1 MFEKF
6 SDYMYYLLIAP
17 LKKVIKRDNQ
27 FYLFLKVI
35 GKLFDQ
41 TKEDIFRVR
50 EESMIITASELMLNE
65 HGRERDMPRLKG
77 EDIESYRLRLMMKNL
92 IATQAGTEQG
102 ILTALK
108 ALGYE
113 KSYIEPYYIHDPDRW
128 AEFIVYL
135 GSSTPSGINDIA
147 IIDAEVMKVKPARSK
162 PSYGIE
168 EGAGSSV
175 VIQSTF
181 SSGPVGLPL
190 CNTIKCGT
198 WPTGVGYLIH
208 TPPCNTIKC
217 GTWPPVNEVTTT

>member
-6 SDYMYYLLIAP
+6 SDYMYYLLISP
-17 LKKVIKRDNQ
+17 WKKVVRKENQ
-27 FYLFLKVI
+27 FYIFLKVI

-41 TKEDIFRVR
+41 SKEDIFRVR
-50 EESMIITASELMLNE
+50 EESMVITASEQMLNE

-77 EDIESYRLRLMMKNL
+77 EDIEAYRLRLMMKNL

-113 KSYIEPYYIHDPDRW
+113 KSYIEPYYIHDPERW

-135 GSSTPSGINDIA
+135 GSSTPSGVNDIA
-147 IIDAEVMKVKPARSK
+147 VIDAEVMKVKPARSK

-168 EGAGSSV
+168 EGTGSNAVMKS
-175 VIQSTF
+175 SF
-181 SSGPVGLPL
+181 SYGYTGLPL
-190 CNTIKCGT
+190 CGM
-198 WPTGVGYLIH
+198 
-208 TPPCNTIKC
+208 IKC
-217 GTWPPVNEVTTT
+217 GTWPPTK